1 MRSARPAIFLLSVT
15 VSAALAV
22 AGCTSG
28 TSAGNGRATTAAA
41 LPSVPASEPA
51 AGAPSSPGVSTP
63 PATGAVTQSPPP
75 AIIPAAT
82 SSPVPRGP
90 VTFTFADG
98 RLSFAHPE
106 GWRVEHE
113 QVSTSPAVEMAT
125 VLDASG
131 KEQIN
136 IYYGQV
142 GDVTPGNVSRNVIET
157 DPVRG
162 LIGASV
168 PTPSSSF
175 YIDRADGAIQ
185 YRMGLTPGLPVS
197 PDGQVQYG
205 LVKIGDR
212 ILSADVLFTEPR
224 FDGPEAAQ
232 AWYWSDEGRALK
244 SVLMSFC
251 YS

>member
-1 MRSARPAIFLLSVT
+1 MRPARRASTSMALTAV
-15 VSAALAV
+15 AALAL
-22 AGCTSG
+22 AGCAAGSTAGDGGS
-28 TSAGNGRATTAAA
+28 SAGPATRTAAA
-41 LPSVPASEPA
+41 SPPASIVPAAS
-51 AGAPSSPGVSTP
+51 
-63 PATGAVTQSPPP
+63 
-75 AIIPAAT
+75 
-82 SSPVPRGP
+82 SSPVPQGP

-113 QVSTSPAVEMAT
+113 QVSASPAVETAT

-136 IYYGQV
+136 IYYSQV
-142 GDVTPGNVSRNVIET
+142 GDATPGNVSRTIIET

-175 YIDRADGAIQ
+175 FIDRADGVTH
-185 YRMGLTPGLPVS
+185 YRMGLTPGSPVS
-197 PDGQVQYG
+197 PNGQVQYG
-205 LVKIGDR
+205 LVRIGDR
-212 ILSADVLFTEPR
+212 ILTADVLFTEPR
-224 FDGPEAAQ
+224 FAGDEAAQ

-244 SVLMSFC
+244 SVLMSFS
-251 YS
+251 YR

>member
-1 MRSARPAIFLLSVT
+1 MRPARRASTSMALAAV
-15 VSAALAV
+15 AALTL
-22 AGCTSG
+22 AGCAAGSTAGDSGSSTSP
-28 TSAGNGRATTAAA
+28 AGGSPAGPAAQTAEAS
-41 LPSVPASEPA
+41 PPASI
-51 AGAPSSPGVSTP
+51 V
-63 PATGAVTQSPPP
+63 
-75 AIIPAAT
+75 PAAT
-82 SSPVPRGP
+82 SSPVPQGP

-113 QVSTSPAVEMAT
+113 QVSASPAVETAT

-136 IYYGQV
+136 IYYSQV
-142 GDVTPGNVSRNVIET
+142 GDSTSGNVSRTIIET

-175 YIDRADGAIQ
+175 FIDRADGVTH
-185 YRMGLTPGLPVS
+185 YRMGLTPGSPVS

-205 LVKIGDR
+205 LVRIGDR
-212 ILSADVLFTEPR
+212 ILTADVLFTEPR
-224 FDGPEAAQ
+224 FAGDEAAQ

-244 SVLMSFC
+244 SVLMSFS
-251 YS
+251 YR